1 MISSNTRGLKRWARS
16 AGRMLIVALS
26 FVTVAASA
34 QTYPSQTVR
43 ILVPTPAGSSVDVAA
58 RLISERLRDRLNQ
71 AVIVENR
78 PGAGGTIA
86 GGEVARAVPDGY
98 TLFAGFNGPLAT
110 APLLFAKMTYRP
122 LENFAPVIATVSQ
135 QHVLVVNAQNPAKNL
150 GEFIAS
156 VRTAPGRYNYASIGN
171 GSASHLTMELLK
183 SRANLAIV
191 HIPYSGGPGATQ
203 ALVAGDVHALFTAY
217 VNVKPLVSAGRLRVL
232 AIAEARRSPA
242 IPDIPTFAEQGFPE
256 IEAPLFNAIVAP
268 AGTPPAIVSRLNREI
283 NDILNSDDMK
293 TRLAAGGMDVIG
305 GTPEQLTSLMRSEA
319 KRWQPVVERL
329 GIKPD

>member
-122 LENFAPVIATVSQ
+122 LENFAPVITTVSQ

-232 AIAEARRSPA
+232 AIAEARRSSA

-268 AGTPPAIVSRLNREI
+268 AGTPPAIASRLNREI